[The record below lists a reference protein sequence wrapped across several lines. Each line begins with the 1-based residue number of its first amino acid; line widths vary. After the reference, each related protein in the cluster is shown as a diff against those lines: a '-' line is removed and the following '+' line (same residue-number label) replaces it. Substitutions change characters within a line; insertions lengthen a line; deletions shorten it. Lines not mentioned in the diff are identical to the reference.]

1 MLLSSLAEHIYW
13 FGRYIERVE
22 NTARLI
28 LVNDSLLLDIPP
40 QCNTGWAPLIRI
52 TGSAESFGLQHE
64 EASEANVIRF
74 MVMETDGNPGS
85 MLNSVN
91 HARENLRTCRA
102 LFPKPVWEAINNLH
116 SHINDNHGAA
126 LTGKQ
131 RYRFLRRTIDE
142 CHLIAG
148 KLAVSISHDDIYE
161 FARMGFNLERADMTS
176 RVIDVRAQHLLEAD
190 DDGLRPFDDIQW
202 KSILD
207 SLAAWQMYRR
217 GAHIHI
223 SGRAVLRFLLLD
235 RHFPRAINHC
245 LLQLEQSLYALA
257 VNDAPRR
264 ALLETQ
270 RQLKNTDVDTI
281 LGPRLHAY
289 IDDLQLRFMAIHAE
303 LSSRYFD
310 SSDSSDS
317 SSTNNATETEA
328 AGGLQERDKAGS
340 KSAVLEEHSNV

>member
-22 NTARLI
+22 STARLI

-40 QCNTGWAPLIRI
+40 QCNTGWGPLVRI
-52 TGSAESFGLQHE
+52 TGSSECFYRHHE
-64 EASEANVIRF
+64 EASEPNIIRF
-74 MVMETDGNPGS
+74 MVTDCENNPGS
-85 MLNSVN
+85 MLNSIN

-116 SHINDNHGAA
+116 SHVNDNHGAA

-142 CHLIAG
+142 CHLIMG
-148 KLAVSISHDDIYE
+148 KLAVSMSHDDIYE

-176 RVIDVRAQHLLEAD
+176 RVIDVRSQHLLQAPGDE
-190 DDGLRPFDDIQW
+190 LRPFEDIQW

-217 GAHIHI
+217 CARIHI
-223 SGRAVLRFLLLD
+223 NGRAVLGFLLLD

-257 VNDAPRR
+257 VNDAPRQ

-270 RQLKNTDVDTI
+270 RQLKNTDIDTI
-281 LGPRLHAY
+281 LGSRLHAY

-310 SSDSSDS
+310 SSDISPMQDESEAERTGALQQNEKARGKPAALEES
-317 SSTNNATETEA
+317 SS
-328 AGGLQERDKAGS
+328 
-340 KSAVLEEHSNV
+340 V

>member
-22 NTARLI
+22 STARLI

-40 QCNTGWAPLIRI
+40 QCNTGWAPLVRI
-52 TGSAESFGLQHE
+52 TGSSESFYRHHD
-64 EASEANVIRF
+64 EASEQAIIRF
-74 MVMETDGNPGS
+74 MVTDCENNPGS
-85 MLNSVN
+85 MLNSIN

-116 SHINDNHGAA
+116 SHVNDDHAAA

-148 KLAVSISHDDIYE
+148 KLAVSMSHDDTYE

-176 RVIDVRAQHLLEAD
+176 RVIDVRSQHLLQAPVDE
-190 DDGLRPFDDIQW
+190 LRPFEDIQW

-217 GAHIHI
+217 CARIHI
-223 SGRAVLRFLLLD
+223 SGRAVLGFLLLD

-270 RQLKNTDVDTI
+270 RQLKNTDIDTI
-281 LGPRLHAY
+281 LGSRLHAY
-289 IDDLQLRFMAIHAE
+289 IDDLQIRFMAIHAE
-303 LSSRYFD
+303 LSSRYFE
-310 SSDSSDS
+310 SSGISPTRDVGGAEGTGALQKSGGVLGK
-317 SSTNNATETEA
+317 ST
-328 AGGLQERDKAGS
+328 
-340 KSAVLEEHSNV
+340 VLEESGSV